1 MGLYILLPEYPIIV
15 AAVCVLLS
23 VLFNLSV
30 AVLVGLGS
38 TRHSSIPL
46 YGENFFVT
54 SSTMCML
61 PIFAESTTSFVR

>member
-1 MGLYILLPEYPIIV
+1 MIIGIAISGVLASAVYHNTSMYYPIII

-38 TRHSSIPL
+38 TRHSSIANIVYAL
-46 YGENFFVT
+46 SQAIFVG
-54 SSTMCML
+54 
-61 PIFAESTTSFVR
+61 